1 VDLSVGTGVRE
12 LYPEDLENTC
22 PITRMAFQTTPGV
35 GSVGIALGIFMINA
49 RYDVRG
55 RRAETLPVSIRI
67 NMMSETEQREALRFL
82 EAKRL
87 ARVNSESHL

>member
-1 VDLSVGTGVRE
+1 VGSGVRE

-55 RRAETLPVSIRI
+55 RRADTLPVPVRM
-67 NMMSETEQREALRFL
+67 NMMSETEQEEALRYL
-82 EAKRL
+82 ERKRL
-87 ARVNSESHL
+87 QRVNSDSHS